1 MAHKLSEKVIN
12 PFSIEKTIV
21 RLADACF
28 HESTIK
34 ALEYFRDHGYPHFS
48 PTAEILQVIRNWWN
62 IMNVKSRYIGINKR
76 DRKREE
82 IDDENCESIQYL
94 RDVADWFES
103 WHSQNPSN
111 GLTRETFH
119 GVKHTTLAM
128 IELVQYLLNT
138 KNEINFVLL
147 GLIQSDFLE
156 GRFGWYRQLNGG
168 NYYASVL
175 QFLQA
180 EKTIRLRSLVEFG
193 SNMSAIDAIC
203 SEVKENE
210 VLKDE
215 NDTTNLMHE
224 ITDISF
230 EEDTS
235 ISDSEQAIVYYVAG
249 YIARSLRKPIKCNAC
264 CFLLS
269 PGESIQI
276 SFEDGSISKKEI
288 EAKEEFLALMS
299 RGGLLKPSD
308 ILYITCVHAS
318 QLFDVL
324 QKNGLLTSLNNPR
337 NVFLRFLNLNF

>member
-1 MAHKLSEKVIN
+1 MWLNVVKAVTELQFDITVTMTDGHKSNVRLFKEKLCGGFIKMWIPNPLSQGNRIYMHFDPTHLFKNIYNNFRNKENFICPSMVNKEETDVTLASFAHIRELFGIEKGKRPKMAHKLSEKVIN
-12 PFSIEKTIV
+12 PFSVEKTNV

-34 ALEYFRDHGYPHFS
+34 ALEYFGDHGYPHFS

-119 GVKHTTLAM
+119 AVKHTTLAM

-193 SNMSAIDAIC
+193 YNMSAIDAIC

-210 VLKDE
+210 V
-215 NDTTNLMHE
+215 
-224 ITDISF
+224 
-230 EEDTS
+230 
-235 ISDSEQAIVYYVAG
+235 
-249 YIARSLRKPIKCNAC
+249 
-264 CFLLS
+264 
-269 PGESIQI
+269 
-276 SFEDGSISKKEI
+276 
-288 EAKEEFLALMS
+288 
-299 RGGLLKPSD
+299 
-308 ILYITCVHAS
+308 
-318 QLFDVL
+318 
-324 QKNGLLTSLNNPR
+324 
-337 NVFLRFLNLNF
+337 

>member
-1 MAHKLSEKVIN
+1 MVNKEETDVTLASFAHIRELFDFEKGKRPKMAHKLSEKVIN
-12 PFSIEKTIV
+12 PFSIEKINV

-34 ALEYFRDHGYPHFS
+34 ALEYFGDHGYPHFS

-62 IMNVKSRYIGINKR
+62 IINVKSRYIGINER

-119 GVKHTTLAM
+119 AVKHTSLAV

-147 GLIQSDFLE
+147 GLIHSDFLE
-156 GRFGWYRQLNGG
+156 GLFGWYRQLNGG

-193 SNMSAIDAIC
+193 YNMSAIDAI
-203 SEVKENE
+203 
-210 VLKDE
+210 
-215 NDTTNLMHE
+215 
-224 ITDISF
+224 F
-230 EEDTS
+230 
-235 ISDSEQAIVYYVAG
+235 
-249 YIARSLRKPIKCNAC
+249 
-264 CFLLS
+264 
-269 PGESIQI
+269 
-276 SFEDGSISKKEI
+276 
-288 EAKEEFLALMS
+288 
-299 RGGLLKPSD
+299 
-308 ILYITCVHAS
+308 
-318 QLFDVL
+318 
-324 QKNGLLTSLNNPR
+324 
-337 NVFLRFLNLNF
+337 